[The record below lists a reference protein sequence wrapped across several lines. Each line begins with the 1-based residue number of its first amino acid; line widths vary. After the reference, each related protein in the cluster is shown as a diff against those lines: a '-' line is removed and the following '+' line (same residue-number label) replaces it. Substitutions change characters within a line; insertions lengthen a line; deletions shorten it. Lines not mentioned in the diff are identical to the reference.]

1 MIRLDYLLKKDGYLF
16 ALMLITVPLAGELK
30 FYPLNEV
37 YRISF
42 GAPAFFFF
50 LSAAS
55 ACAGSIV
62 RAVDRCDRCGIPDRP
77 GVLGRRACRLY
88 GGFFQPISQ
97 FLFLLY
103 ICLLVLCAE
112 GQAFFGIGR

>member
-50 LSAAS
+50 LLLLRHVPAVLSGLLTGAAVVGFRIGLACWGESMPDLRRLFSAN
-55 ACAGSIV
+55 
-62 RAVDRCDRCGIPDRP
+62 IP
-77 GVLGRRACRLY
+77 VS
-88 GGFFQPISQ
+88 FFTLHMPVC
-97 FLFLLY
+97 FM
-103 ICLLVLCAE
+103 C
-112 GQAFFGIGR
+112 

>member
-42 GAPAFFFF
+42 GAPAFSFFCCCF
-50 LSAAS
+50 
-55 ACAGSIV
+55 GM
-62 RAVDRCDRCGIPDRP
+62 
-77 GVLGRRACRLY
+77 CRQY
-88 GGFFQPISQ
+88 CQG
-97 FLFLLY
+97 
-103 ICLLVLCAE
+103 C
-112 GQAFFGIGR
+112 